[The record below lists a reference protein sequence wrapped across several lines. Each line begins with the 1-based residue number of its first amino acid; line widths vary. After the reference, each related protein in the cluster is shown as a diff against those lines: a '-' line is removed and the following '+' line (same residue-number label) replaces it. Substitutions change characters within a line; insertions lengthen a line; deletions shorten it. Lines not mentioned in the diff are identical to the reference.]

1 MGGRVC
7 TPHMAPRARLA
18 LAGAVIWFAILA
30 AFAQA
35 ATDHAVSI
43 ESLSFTDATSGSTL
57 TTIDPGDTVTWT
69 WNGSGLDLHHSVK
82 SDDDSMLL
90 FASDAGNPTHTH
102 TTGQTFQ
109 VTFPTS
115 GCFQYHCEVHPT
127 TMHGQIQ
134 VGLAMCPPPSS
145 GGGAGGGG
153 GGNGPPP
160 PPPPGPSGPADTVA
174 PAFSAVSAKGGKKL
188 VFKLSEAGRV
198 TIKVLRGR
206 KTVKTFKMSGK
217 KGSNSFRLTHRGL
230 KHGSYKIRL
239 TATDSAGNRSAVKSV
254 RVKI

>member
-1 MGGRVC
+1 
-7 TPHMAPRARLA
+7 MALRARLA
-18 LAGAVIWFAILA
+18 LAGALVWFAVLA
-30 AFAQA
+30 GPAA
-35 ATDHAVSI
+35 ATDHGVNVGGFAFSPTPVIIGEGDSVTWHYVGPDTNHSI
-43 ESLSFTDATSGSTL
+43 TADDGSFNS
-57 TTIDPGDTVTWT
+57 DPGPTIPSHTVGDT
-69 WNGSGLDLHHSVK
+69 
-82 SDDDSMLL
+82 
-90 FASDAGNPTHTH
+90 FP
-102 TTGQTFQ
+102 

-115 GCFQYHCEVHPT
+115 GCFFYHCKVHAF
-127 TMHGQIQ
+127 MHGQVQ
-134 VGLAMCPPPSS
+134 LGTGVCPPPSS

-198 TIKVLRGR
+198 TIKVLRGK
-206 KTVKTFKMSGK
+206 KTVKTFKVSGK

-230 KHGSYKIRL
+230 TPGRYKVTL
-239 TATDSAGNRSAVKSV
+239 TATDSAGNKSPVKSV

>member
-1 MGGRVC
+1 
-7 TPHMAPRARLA
+7 MALRARLA
-18 LAGAVIWFAILA
+18 LAGALIWFAILA

-35 ATDHAVSI
+35 ASDHAVSI
-43 ESLSFTDATSGSTL
+43 QSFAFTDASSGTGL
-57 TTIDPGDTVTWT
+57 TVIDPGDTVTWT
-69 WNGSGLDLHHSVK
+69 WNGSGLDLHHSVT
-82 SDDDSMLL
+82 
-90 FASDAGNPTHTH
+90 SDAGSAQAFDSDAANPTHAH
-102 TTGQTFQ
+102 TTGESFQ

-115 GCFQYHCEVHPT
+115 GCFQYHCEVHP

-160 PPPPGPSGPADTVA
+160 PPPPGPSGPVDTVA

-206 KTVKTFKMSGK
+206 KTVKTFKVSGK

-230 KHGSYKIRL
+230 KHGKYKITL
-239 TATDSAGNRSAVKSV
+239 TATDSAGNKSPLKSV
-254 RVKI
+254 RARL